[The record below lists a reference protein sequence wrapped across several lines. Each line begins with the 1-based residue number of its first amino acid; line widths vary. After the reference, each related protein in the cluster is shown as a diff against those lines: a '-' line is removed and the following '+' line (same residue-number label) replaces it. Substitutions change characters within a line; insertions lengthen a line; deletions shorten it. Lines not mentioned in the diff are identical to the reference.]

1 MISWPKFNPF
11 GSIAYVA
18 RFTGKGRHLFA
29 LRSFVYRTVWL
40 LGSLLPTSYALAD
53 TCSNAGNIVLTA
65 EVSLTEEER
74 RWLDSQ
80 PPLQVAV
87 FRGATPLAEYDE
99 DSGTYHGI
107 SLDVF
112 CFIAE
117 QLDLRYKLVEKGRWG
132 FPEQMHAV
140 QQGELDMVMPISRQ
154 REREVHGL
162 FTDPYFRTYY
172 VTVSR
177 RGQLQTLENFAGQS
191 SYRVG
196 VLGNAALTQ
205 DLQETLPDARLRIFD
220 SQTDREKFYH
230 ALREGEVDI
239 LLQNKEI
246 FVEDR
251 YRYGLFDLD
260 VTQILFQFPR
270 EYGFYFSDTESHAQ
284 LVTVFNRYLGNINV
298 ADSVMR
304 HEGGE
309 QRMVERY
316 LQQQKWLYWQ
326 GLLIVTTTLLLL
338 LALFYFWH
346 YRRLSLRLDV
356 SRTKIL
362 AQRQALVAANEEL
375 EELSMTDSL
384 TGLANRRRFDEQLLL
399 EHANHRRTR
408 RPLSLL
414 VVDMDHFKQVNDHL
428 GHGVGDDY
436 LRAAAKVLGS
446 FCRRPGDLLARYGGE
461 EMACL
466 LPETSEREAVMLAER
481 MREALAS
488 LRLPNPATE
497 PGYLTL
503 SIGVATLS
511 EQDKAPEEL
520 LVEADAQLYQAKG
533 KGRNRVSPEESQLD
547 DAS

>member
-1 MISWPKFNPF
+1 M
-11 GSIAYVA
+11 A
-18 RFTGKGRHLFA
+18 RFTGKGRHLLA
-29 LRSFVYRTVWL
+29 LRSFVYRTLWL
-40 LGSLLPTSYALAD
+40 LGSLLPASYALAD
-53 TCSNAGNIVLTA
+53 TCSNAGNIVLGA
-65 EVSLTEEER
+65 EVNLTEEER

-80 PPLQVAV
+80 PPLQMAV
-87 FRGATPLAEYDE
+87 FRGATPLADFDE

-117 QLDLRYKLVEKGRWG
+117 QLDLRYELIEKGRWG

-154 REREVHGL
+154 REREAHGL

-177 RGQLQTLENFAGQS
+177 KGQLQTLESLANLS
-191 SYRVG
+191 SYRIG
-196 VLGNAALTQ
+196 VFDTAALTK
-205 DLQETLPDARLRIFD
+205 DLQETLPASALRIFD
-220 SQTDREKFYH
+220 SKIDREEFYH

-239 LLQNKEI
+239 LVQNKEI

-251 YRYGLFDLD
+251 YRFGLFDLD
-260 VTQILFQFPR
+260 VTQILLQFPR
-270 EYGFYFSDTESHAQ
+270 EYGFYFSDTAPHAQ
-284 LVTVFNRYLGNINV
+284 LVTLFNRYLGNIDV
-298 ADSVMR
+298 ADSLMR
-304 HEGGE
+304 HEVGE

-316 LQQQKWLYWQ
+316 LQQQKWLFWQ
-326 GLLIVTTTLLLL
+326 GVLIITITLLML

-362 AQRQALVAANEEL
+362 EQRQALVAANEEL

-384 TGLANRRRFDEQLLL
+384 TGLANRRRFDEQLLQ
-399 EHANHRRTR
+399 EHASHRRTR

-414 VVDMDHFKQVNDHL
+414 VIDMDHFKQVNDYL

-436 LRAAAKVLGS
+436 LRAAGKVLGS
-446 FCRRPGDLLARYGGE
+446 FCRRPNDLLARYGGE
-461 EMACL
+461 EMTCL
-466 LPETSEREAVMLAER
+466 LSETSEQEAVMLAER

-497 PGYLTL
+497 LGYLTL

-511 EQDKAPEEL
+511 EQDKTPEEL
-520 LVEADAQLYQAKG
+520 LVEADAQLYQAKR
-533 KGRNRVSPEESQLD
+533 KGRNRVSPSEAQLG